1 MATHG
6 EKNRTVLLRDG
17 TSLPAIGQGTW
28 YMGED
33 RSARA
38 QEVRALLNGIELGM
52 TVIDTAE
59 MYAEGGAEEVT
70 GEAIADCR
78 DDVFLVSKVYPHHA
92 DRKQM
97 VTACENSLRRLG
109 TDRLD
114 LYLLHWR
121 GSVPLQET
129 VQALEEL
136 QQAGKILRW
145 GVSNLDTEDM
155 QELWDI
161 PAGQHCSVNQI
172 LYHAAS
178 RGIERDL
185 LPWLRERNVPV
196 MAYCP
201 LAQGGRLRTEL
212 LEHPVIRS
220 IAAERGV
227 TTSQIALSWVI
238 RDGDVLAIPK
248 AVQLSHVAENAAAMD
263 MVLTNEEVERLNEAF
278 PAPAGKVPL
287 DVV

>member
-1 MATHG
+1 MQQGNQT
-6 EKNRTVLLRDG
+6 RTIQLPDG
-17 TSLPAIGQGTW
+17 TTLPAVGQGTW
-28 YMGED
+28 YMGEKQSS
-33 RSARA
+33 RRE
-38 QEVRALLNGIELGM
+38 EVQALRYGIEHGM

-97 VTACENSLRRLG
+97 ITACERSLSRLG

-121 GSVPLQET
+121 GGVPLEET
-129 VQALEEL
+129 VEALEQL
-136 QQAGKILRW
+136 KQSGKILRW

-155 QELWDI
+155 KELWNI
-161 PAGQHCSVNQI
+161 PAGQHCAVNQV

-178 RGIERDL
+178 RGIEYEL
-185 LPWLRERNVPV
+185 LPWLRERRIPV

-201 LAQGGRLRTEL
+201 LAQGGRLRKEL
-212 LEHPVIRS
+212 LEHAVIQE
-220 IAAERGV
+220 IAKDRGV
-227 TTSQIALSWVI
+227 SPSQIALSWVI
-238 RDGDVLAIPK
+238 RDGDILAIPK
-248 AVQLSHVAENAAAMD
+248 AVQLEHVAENAAAMD
-263 MVLTNEEVERLNEAF
+263 VILTQDEIVRLNEAF
-278 PAPAGKVPL
+278 PAPKGKVSL
-287 DVV
+287 DIV

>member
-1 MATHG
+1 MQQGNQT
-6 EKNRTVLLRDG
+6 RTIQLPDG
-17 TSLPAIGQGTW
+17 TTLPAIGQGTW
-28 YMGED
+28 YMGEKQSS
-33 RSARA
+33 RRE
-38 QEVRALLNGIELGM
+38 EVQALRYGIERGM

-97 VTACENSLRRLG
+97 ITACERSLSRLG

-121 GSVPLQET
+121 GGVPLEET
-129 VQALEEL
+129 VEALEQL
-136 QQAGKILRW
+136 KQSGKILRW

-155 QELWDI
+155 QELWNI
-161 PAGQHCSVNQI
+161 PAGQHCAVNQV

-178 RGIERDL
+178 RGIEYEL
-185 LPWLRERNVPV
+185 LPWLRERRIPV

-201 LAQGGRLRTEL
+201 LAQGGRLRKEL
-212 LEHPVIRS
+212 LEHAVIQE
-220 IAAERGV
+220 IAKDRGV
-227 TTSQIALSWVI
+227 SPSQIALSWVI
-238 RDGDVLAIPK
+238 RDGDILAIPK
-248 AVQLSHVAENAAAMD
+248 AVQLEHVAENAAAMD
-263 MVLTNEEVERLNEAF
+263 IILTQDEIVRLNEAF
-278 PAPAGKVPL
+278 PAPKGKVPL
-287 DVV
+287 DIV

>member
-1 MATHG
+1 MQQGNQT
-6 EKNRTVLLRDG
+6 RTIQLPDG
-17 TSLPAIGQGTW
+17 TTLPAIGQGTW
-28 YMGED
+28 YMGEKQSS
-33 RSARA
+33 RRE
-38 QEVRALLNGIELGM
+38 EVQALRYGIERGM

-97 VTACENSLRRLG
+97 ITACERSLSRLG

-121 GSVPLQET
+121 GGVPLEET
-129 VQALEEL
+129 VEALEQL
-136 QQAGKILRW
+136 KQSGKILRW

-155 QELWDI
+155 QELWNI
-161 PAGQHCSVNQI
+161 PAGQHCAVNQV

-178 RGIERDL
+178 RGIEYEL
-185 LPWLRERNVPV
+185 LPWLRERRIPV

-201 LAQGGRLRTEL
+201 LAQGGRLRKEL
-212 LEHPVIRS
+212 LEHAVIQE
-220 IAAERGV
+220 IAKDRGV
-227 TTSQIALSWVI
+227 SPSQIALSWVI
-238 RDGDVLAIPK
+238 RDGDILAIPK
-248 AVQLSHVAENAAAMD
+248 AVKLEHVAENAAAMD
-263 MVLTNEEVERLNEAF
+263 VILTQDEIVRLNEAF
-278 PAPAGKVPL
+278 PAPKGKVPL
-287 DVV
+287 DIV